1 MPVIGNDKA
10 FAVATGFII
19 SLLVVTPVLV
29 GQFGWFFA
37 GHVIFGLTVGL
48 MVGMTQ
54 SSLVSGVMPLL
65 FAFAGGSIVTLSGG
79 SILTLSMEDNRVLQQ
94 LETLGRQ
101 LAGFGIGTIIGLF
114 VGVALTKL
122 DIKLPLGA
130 LSLKQR
136 EP

>member
-1 MPVIGNDKA
+1 MPVIENDKA

-19 SLLVVTPVLV
+19 SLLVLAPVLV

-48 MVGMTQ
+48 MVGMT
-54 SSLVSGVMPLL
+54 
-65 FAFAGGSIVTLSGG
+65 
-79 SILTLSMEDNRVLQQ
+79 
-94 LETLGRQ
+94 
-101 LAGFGIGTIIGLF
+101 
-114 VGVALTKL
+114 TKL
-122 DIKLPLGA
+122 DVKLPLGA

>member
-1 MPVIGNDKA
+1 MSVIKNDKA
-10 FAVATGFII
+10 FAVTGFII
-19 SLLVVTPVLV
+19 CLLVVTLVLV

-54 SSLVSGVMPLL
+54 SSVVSGVMPLL
-65 FAFAGGSIVTLSGG
+65 FAFAGGSIVTLS
-79 SILTLSMEDNRVLQQ
+79 MDDNRTPQQ